1 MDFDVNCYRALLISF
16 SILHI
21 LCSTGVVVLMVY
33 ISIWNSLYQAQLVPD
48 RYQLVVIILGIG
60 ACVSFVSSFV
70 GWCASGFSRVR
81 GSVIYVIGLAVSLV
95 LLLFSSLMCLYASS
109 QTSIGINQEIKYPQ
123 LFLAFEA
130 ALKMKYGETDSEY
143 ITQVCSI
150 PE

>member
-1 MDFDVNCYRALLISF
+1 M
-16 SILHI
+16 
-21 LCSTGVVVLMVY
+21 LMVY

-130 ALKMKYGETDSEY
+130 ALKMKYGETDRKQS
-143 ITQVCSI
+143 V
-150 PE
+150 